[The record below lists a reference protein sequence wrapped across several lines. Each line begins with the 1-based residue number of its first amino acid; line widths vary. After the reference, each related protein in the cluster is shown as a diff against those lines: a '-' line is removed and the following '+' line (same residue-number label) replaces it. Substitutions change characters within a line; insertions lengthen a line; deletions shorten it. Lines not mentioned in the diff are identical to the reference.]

1 MNKKLPRNCHV
12 NLMTRSVNSSAGFG
26 EILVNLHSYKKPC
39 IPNGGL
45 NTRSRDKKQT
55 KGKQRVVRI
64 IRRV

>member
-39 IPNGGL
+39 IL